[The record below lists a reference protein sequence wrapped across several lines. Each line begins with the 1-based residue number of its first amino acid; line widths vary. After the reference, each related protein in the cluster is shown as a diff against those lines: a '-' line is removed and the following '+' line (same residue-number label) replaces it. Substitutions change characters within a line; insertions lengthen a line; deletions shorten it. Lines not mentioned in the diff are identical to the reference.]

1 MEVSYDR
8 VDFAGIITRV
18 QQRFANLALQM
29 CLICFLCL
37 ITAIFGHEKVCRAG
51 KDGFGRGKPYCIP
64 PSHLSDVTVGT
75 MEEGITFQSCS
86 CFGAAGQQKQN
97 GLLISEKSSEISRT
111 EIGEKLRVR
120 KKANTTNCIV

>member
-51 KDGFGRGKPYCIP
+51 KDGFGRGKPYYIP
-64 PSHLSDVTVGT
+64 LSHLSDVTVGT
-75 MEEGITFQSCS
+75 MEGGITSQSCS
-86 CFGAAGQQKQN
+86 CFGAAEQQKQN
-97 GLLISEKSSEISRT
+97 GFLISEKSSEISRT
-111 EIGEKLRVR
+111 V
-120 KKANTTNCIV
+120 